1 MIGPVSSARGPAR
14 TFGERRRSTWADA
27 REALD
32 RGDFDRVLELV
43 QREEDETWVRRDESD
58 VDNLPS
64 LLADGEALLTALVD
78 ARDQVASELE
88 VVGRQLSANRAQQD
102 TLDVRPFKL
111 NIYC

>member
-1 MIGPVSSARGPAR
+1 MIGPVSSARGTAR
-14 TFGERRRSTWADA
+14 AFGDRRRSTWADA

-32 RGDFDRVLELV
+32 RGEFDRVLELF
-43 QREEDETWVRRDESD
+43 QREEDETWVRQDGSD
-58 VDNLPS
+58 VDDLQS
-64 LLADGEALLTALVD
+64 LLADGEAMLAALVD

-111 NIYC
+111 NTYC